1 MRNFSQIKNVVF
13 PVFFLVGGVY
23 LSERKKSNGGK
34 TVFMSGLTR
43 LSFVNSGVMHHVE
56 DDNKH
61 YKIKWQTEPQ

>member
-1 MRNFSQIKNVVF
+1 MQNISQIKNVVF
-13 PVFFLVGGVY
+13 PVFFLGGGVY
-23 LSERKKSNGGK
+23 LSSSKNSSGGK

-61 YKIKWQTEPQ
+61 DKIKWQTEPQ